1 MGYVPGLGSY
11 LETCGCLGAVQNWSI
26 TLWFPNYGELLLVVA
41 FGRVGPVPPRG
52 SIVELTLVAE
62 TRITQVRV

>member
-1 MGYVPGLGSY
+1 M
-11 LETCGCLGAVQNWSI
+11 QNWSI
-26 TLWFPNYGELLLVVA
+26 TLWFPNYGELLLVEA